1 MDTIQKVS
9 LIEKLREVQKK
20 GTALW
25 ATNFYNLETLKG
37 ILLAAAEAN
46 QAIILQMTRSSIKY
60 MGLKTAVAM
69 ARALAEE
76 LSVRAWLHLDHGDT
90 VDLVRQC
97 LDNGF
102 DSVMIDGSELPLDK
116 NIEVT
121 SRVVELAA
129 NYGAAVEAELGYV
142 AKLGQSTEKVGFTE
156 PADAARFVAETGV
169 HALAI
174 AIGSAHG
181 FYKKSPHL
189 DMGRLREIHA
199 AVDIPLVLHGSSGI
213 PADQLLQAVQNGI
226 CKINLATE
234 IKNAFTTTLRKELLS
249 NEEIDLRKIFPP
261 ATEQVKNLVLQK
273 LTMISGAQEA

>member
-1 MDTIQKVS
+1 
-9 LIEKLREVQKK
+9 
-20 GTALW
+20 
-25 ATNFYNLETLKG
+25 
-37 ILLAAAEAN
+37 
-46 QAIILQMTRSSIKY
+46 
-60 MGLKTAVAM
+60 
-69 ARALAEE
+69 

-156 PADAARFVAETGV
+156 SADAARFVAETGV